1 MMRRILAMAIATL
14 AVAAMAGAAA
24 AASMP
29 VKIANGA
36 AWTFTVKHTRDR
48 ERGGKHESLSMTT
61 VKQVT
66 WRAGKEGSG
75 ILEVKPVSVT
85 MDAGLPE
92 NLVAARDLEIPVSIA
107 VDEALT
113 PVRLVNVGEVRTAF
127 DAMLKRVDVDPKA
140 AAQLKQMFPNLEDAT
155 LAAVTTQD
163 FARVAL
169 AQGAT
174 LDLGQERTY
183 DDQALNPLGG
193 PPISTKGSVR
203 LESYDE
209 KAGHAVVL
217 WRLTMDPASTQAS
230 LTATMNRVMAQLPP
244 DKAEKAR
251 GMFAKM
257 KIERNDAC
265 RYQIDIPTGLAVEVD
280 CTTTVV
286 AGAEGQLLRASDH
299 WLITQ
304 TLPKAL

>member
-1 MMRRILAMAIATL
+1 MRRVLPIAITTL
-14 AVAAMAGAAA
+14 AVAAMTGAAA

-48 ERGGKHESLSMTT
+48 ERGGKHDSLSMTT

-75 ILEVKPVSVT
+75 ILDVRPVSVT

-92 NLVAARDLEIPVSIA
+92 SLVAARDLEIPVSIA

-113 PVRLVNVGEVRTAF
+113 PVGLVNVGEVRRAF
-127 DAMLKRVDVDPKA
+127 DAMLKRVADPKA
-140 AAQLKQMFPNLEDAT
+140 AAQLKQTFPNLEDAT

-183 DDQALNPLGG
+183 DDQAINPLGG
-193 PPISTKGSVR
+193 PPISTKGSIR

-209 KAGHAVVL
+209 KAGRAVIL

-230 LTATMNRVMAQLPP
+230 LTATMNRVMGQLTP
-244 DKAEKAR
+244 DKAEEAR
-251 GMFAKM
+251 RMFAKM

-265 RYQIDIPTGLAVEVD
+265 RYQIDIPTGLAVEAD

-286 AGAEGQLLRASDH
+286 AGAEGQLLHASDH

>member
-1 MMRRILAMAIATL
+1 MRGILPTAIAAL
-14 AVAAMAGAAA
+14 AIAGMAGGAAA
-24 AASMP
+24 ASIP
-29 VKIANGA
+29 VKIADGS

-48 ERGGKHESLSMTT
+48 ERGGKHDSLSMTT

-66 WRAGKEGSG
+66 WRAAKGGAG
-75 ILEVKPVSVT
+75 ILDVKPVSVT

-92 NLVAARDLEIPVSIA
+92 NLVVAQDLEIPVSIA

-113 PVRLVNVGEVRTAF
+113 PVGLVNVGEVRRAF
-127 DAMLKRVDVDPKA
+127 DAMLKRVTADPKA
-140 AAQLKQMFPNLEDAT
+140 AAQLKQMFPDLEDAT
-155 LAAVTTQD
+155 LTAVTTQD

-183 DDQALNPLGG
+183 DDQAPNPLGG
-193 PPISTKGSVR
+193 PPIATKGSVQ
-203 LESYDE
+203 LESYDK
-209 KAGHAVVL
+209 KAGRAVIL

-230 LTATMNRVMAQLPP
+230 LTATMNRMMSQLAP
-244 DKAEKAR
+244 DKAEEAR
-251 GMFAKM
+251 AMFAKM

-265 RYQIDIPTGLAVEVD
+265 RYQIDIPTGLALEVD
-280 CTTTVV
+280 CTATVV
-286 AGAEGQLLRASDH
+286 AGAEGQLLHGSDH